1 MIEMDRHIEI
11 LLLNNDCVIVPG
23 YGGFMAHHVTA
34 RRDENDGS
42 ILPPMRTIG
51 FNQKLILNDSL
62 LAQSYVE
69 AYDISYPDA
78 MRRIE
83 DEVRELRQRIDI
95 DGQYEFRDL
104 GVISLNKDGNYEF
117 EPCPAGILT
126 PELYG
131 LAPVEITPLSQLKT
145 IDILSEEDKQNVDI
159 VQEDIAETESVIE
172 DFDNNSEKHSAR
184 FVALWRNVAA
194 ACIVV
199 LAFLLFPTS
208 LSDNRQ
214 LKSGIDTQLLNRV
227 MPQETISGQ
236 DSIKKLAQA
245 AFAKKKQAT
254 QQLDNAETLSPTATQ
269 SHRDTAGYTIVIAS
283 RVTRRNAQTYTA
295 DLNKRGYDQ
304 ANVYTHA
311 GKTKVIYGLYTT
323 REEALKVLNRL
334 HNIDEFNNCWITY
347 LK

>member
-1 MIEMDRHIEI
+1 
-11 LLLNNDCVIVPG
+11 
-23 YGGFMAHHVTA
+23 
-34 RRDENDGS
+34 
-42 ILPPMRTIG
+42 
-51 FNQKLILNDSL
+51 
-62 LAQSYVE
+62 
-69 AYDISYPDA
+69 

-145 IDILSEEDKQNVDI
+145 IDILPEEDKQNVDI

-172 DFDNNSEKHSAR
+172 DFDDNSEKHSAR

-227 MPQETISGQ
+227 MPQEAISGK
-236 DSIKKLAQA
+236 DSIKKLVQA

-254 QQLDNAETLSPTATQ
+254 QQLDNAKTLSPTATQ

-311 GKTKVIYGLYTT
+311 GKTKVIYGLYNT